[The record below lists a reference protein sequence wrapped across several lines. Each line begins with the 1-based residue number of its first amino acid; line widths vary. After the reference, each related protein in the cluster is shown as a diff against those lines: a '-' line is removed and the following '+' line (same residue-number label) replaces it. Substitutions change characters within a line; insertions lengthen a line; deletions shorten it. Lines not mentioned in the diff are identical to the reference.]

1 MEHPQ
6 YALVAYLKSSLGE
19 FVENLRRELHPAL
32 PHLPA
37 HVTIL
42 PPRTLVAAENSP
54 ADANEAAALEY
65 LAESCRVVERFDI
78 VLGDAESFVPV
89 TPTLFIRVAHAA
101 YKLRELHDRL
111 NSGVLFSEE
120 QWPYM
125 PHLTIAKMATEQ
137 QALEGYDVARERWNA
152 YEGSRR
158 ISVEEL
164 TFVREAAP
172 GTWVDLAPIRLGST
186 LVSGKTR

>member
-1 MEHPQ
+1 MERPQ
-6 YALVAYLKSSLGE
+6 YALVAYVRSSLGE
-19 FVENLRRELHPAL
+19 FVETLRRELHPAL

-37 HVTIL
+37 HVTVL
-42 PPRTLVAAENSP
+42 PPRCLSVPDTSAAEAS
-54 ADANEAAALEY
+54 EAAALEY
-65 LAESCRVVERFDI
+65 LAESCRGIEPFEI

-111 NSGVLFSEE
+111 NSGVLLSEE

-125 PHLTIAKMATEQ
+125 PHLTIVKMATEQ
-137 QALEGYDVARERWNA
+137 QALEGYEFARERWKA
-152 YEGSRR
+152 YQGSRR

-164 TFVREAAP
+164 TFVRESGS

-186 LVSGKTR
+186 LVSDKTR

>member
-1 MEHPQ
+1 MERPH
-6 YALVAYLKSSLGE
+6 YALVAYVRSSLGE
-19 FVENLRRELHPAL
+19 FVESLRRQLHPAL

-37 HVTIL
+37 HVTVL
-42 PPRTLVAAENSP
+42 PPRCLAVEEASEAE
-54 ADANEAAALEY
+54 ANEAAALEY
-65 LAESCRVVERFDI
+65 LAESCRNVEPFEI

-111 NSGVLFSEE
+111 NSGVLHSEE

-137 QALEGYDVARERWNA
+137 QALEGFDLARDRWNA
-152 YEGSRR
+152 YQGSRR

-164 TFVREAAP
+164 TFVRESGS

-186 LVSGKTR
+186 LVSGKPR

>member
-1 MEHPQ
+1 MERRQ
-6 YALVAYLKSSLGE
+6 YALVAYVRSSLGE

-42 PPRTLVAAENSP
+42 PPRCLTIAEELAPEAAET
-54 ADANEAAALEY
+54 AALDY
-65 LAESCRVVERFDI
+65 LAESCRAVEPFEI

-101 YKLRELHDRL
+101 YRLRELHDRL
-111 NSGVLFSEE
+111 NSGVLLYEE

-137 QALEGYDVARERWNA
+137 QALEGYEFARDRWKA
-152 YEGSRR
+152 YQGSRR
-158 ISVEEL
+158 FSVEEL
-164 TFVREAAP
+164 TFVRDSGS
-172 GTWVDLAPIRLGST
+172 GTWVDLAPIRLGSA
-186 LVSGKTR
+186 LVSGKPK